1 MAGYLEEKRKIVL
14 AGVTYK
20 KVNQQMQE
28 EIHGLLGSINSLNQQ
43 KDYLSNNL
51 LKLIGEFEAREL
63 IRIQKTEDHNLYF
76 YLSQQNKVEVVAKVP
91 KHTHLEQHFQEEV
104 EKAGIQSNIGESR
117 HPIGRLDN
125 QLTDYWDRKKMY
137 LDI

>member
-1 MAGYLEEKRKIVL
+1 MKRKIVL

-28 EIHGLLGSINSLNQQ
+28 EIHGLLGSIDSLNQQ
-43 KDYLSNNL
+43 KNYLSNNL
-51 LKLIGEFEAREL
+51 LKLIGEFEARDL
-63 IRIQKTEDHNLYF
+63 IRIQKTEDYNLYF
-76 YLSQQNKVEVVAKVP
+76 YLNQQDNVQVVAKVS
-91 KHTHLEQHFQEEV
+91 KQSNIEQHFQEEI
-104 EKAGIQSNIGESR
+104 EKAGIRESNIGESM

-125 QLTDYWDRKKMY
+125 KLTDYWDRKKMY